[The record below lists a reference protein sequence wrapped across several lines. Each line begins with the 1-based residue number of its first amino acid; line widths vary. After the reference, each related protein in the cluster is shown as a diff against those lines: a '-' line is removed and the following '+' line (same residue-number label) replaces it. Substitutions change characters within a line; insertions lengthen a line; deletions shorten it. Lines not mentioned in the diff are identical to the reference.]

1 MNTSHDQNVHR
12 KGMQGRN
19 LQNFVGG
26 DKSKSEN
33 TIQKFRLQNG
43 DKNDALAALV
53 VKLDKVQRWQR
64 R

>member
-1 MNTSHDQNVHR
+1 MYTGQ
-12 KGMQGRN
+12 GMQERN

-43 DKNDALAALV
+43 DKNDALAAFV

>member
-1 MNTSHDQNVHR
+1 
-12 KGMQGRN
+12 MQERN

-33 TIQKFRLQNG
+33 TINQKSIVDCKMLSVVT
-43 DKNDALAALV
+43 KNDALAAFV

>member
-1 MNTSHDQNVHR
+1 
-12 KGMQGRN
+12 MQGRN

-53 VKLDKVQRWQR
+53 VKLDKVQRWQWR
-64 R
+64 